1 MKQCVSLATL
11 AIFCLAGCSV
21 RPAQVATPTQAPTE
35 SKFDIGSTL
44 FSDKDGM
51 TLVYVPAGEFV
62 MGSDRGASDEKPV
75 HSVYLDAFW
84 IDRTEV
90 TNAMYD
96 KCLKAGQ
103 CNPHDSNH
111 SNTRNP
117 YYGNLIYDD
126 YPVIF
131 VTWED
136 ASAYCAW
143 AGRRLPTEAEWEKA
157 ARGTDGREYPWGN
170 DTPNKILLNY
180 NAEVGD
186 TSKVGSYPN
195 AASPYGALDLAGN
208 AWEWVQDWYS
218 ETYYASS
225 ATSNPL
231 GPDSGQYR
239 VQRGGSWV
247 IDEHYIRAAARY
259 WAVPLSAYIYVG
271 FRCARSE

>member
-1 MKQCVSLATL
+1 MKRWISFRVLSVFFLV
-11 AIFCLAGCSV
+11 GCSV
-21 RPAQVATPTQAPTE
+21 QPLQSPTSPPAVTGSNPG
-35 SKFDIGSTL
+35 IGSTM
-44 FSDKDGM
+44 FSEKDGM
-51 TLVYVPAGEFV
+51 TLVYIPAGELT
-62 MGSDRGASDEKPV
+62 MGSDQGAGDELPV
-75 HSVYLDAFW
+75 HAVYLDAFW
-84 IDRTEV
+84 IDRTEA

-103 CNPHDSNH
+103 CNAHDSNH
-111 SNTRNP
+111 SSTRNP
-117 YYGNLIYDD
+117 YYGNIVYDD

-170 DTPNKILLNY
+170 DGPDKIWLNY
-180 NAEVGD
+180 NNAVGD
-186 TSKVGSYPN
+186 TSKVGDYPN
-195 AASPYGALDLAGN
+195 AASPYGALDMAGN
-208 AWEWVQDWYS
+208 VWEWVQDWYG

-225 ATSNPL
+225 PASNPS

-247 IDEHYIRAAARY
+247 IDDHYIRSAARY
-259 WAVPLSAYIYVG
+259 WAVPLSAYNYVG